1 MLCHTK
7 HEGRQTTQNRGL
19 SLLLHAPPLA
29 LSPLSSPSSP
39 QLFSLLLLML
49 TIHDNEGKFVVV
61 LKERGEGLCV
71 EAVVAEVEGGVD
83 WSERLKVNVDL
94 LFLALL
100 RDHGATVH
108 DEAIGRHCNPFQT
121 SKRERN
127 KGEGGGMERKKEGE
141 GGPRATKQP
150 TTTTTDETRQA

>member
-1 MLCHTK
+1 
-7 HEGRQTTQNRGL
+7 
-19 SLLLHAPPLA
+19 
-29 LSPLSSPSSP
+29 
-39 QLFSLLLLML
+39 ML
-49 TIHDNEGKFVVV
+49 TIHDNEAKFVVV

-127 KGEGGGMERKKEGE
+127 KGEGGGEWREKKKAREGQGQQSNQQQQQPMRHARHDSDKCE
-141 GGPRATKQP
+141 EPATKGRVLNELLNKARAHSL
-150 TTTTTDETRQA
+150 TADLWNKA